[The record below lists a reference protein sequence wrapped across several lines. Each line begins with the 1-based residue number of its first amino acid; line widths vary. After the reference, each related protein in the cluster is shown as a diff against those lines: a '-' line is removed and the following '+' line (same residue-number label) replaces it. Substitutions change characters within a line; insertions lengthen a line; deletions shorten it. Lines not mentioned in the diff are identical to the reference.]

1 VALLKYSEEHQGWRI
16 MVSSAA
22 ATVEQYLAE
31 LQEPR
36 RGEISELVALIRQ
49 NLPKGFNETMAWG
62 MIAFQ
67 VPMEVSDPTYN
78 NQPLA
83 AVALASQKNHISF
96 YLSSIYASKELTAE
110 FHERWE
116 RSGKKLDMGKSCVR
130 FKSLD
135 QADLDTLGWAV
146 SLLDPKEFTQMYLR
160 ARKSTP

>member
-1 VALLKYSEEHQGWRI
+1 

-31 LQEPR
+31 LEEPR
-36 RGEISELVALIRQ
+36 RGEITELLGLIRQ
-49 NLPKGFNETMAWG
+49 NLPNGFNETMAWG
-62 MIAFQ
+62 MIVFQ
-67 VPMEVSDPTYN
+67 VPLAVSGPTYN
-78 NQPLA
+78 DQPLA
-83 AVALASQKNHISF
+83 AVALASQKNYISF

-135 QADLDTLGWAV
+135 KADLETLGWAV
-146 SLLDPKEFTQMYLR
+146 SLLDPIQFTQVYLE
-160 ARKSTP
+160 ARVSKE